1 MLQFVFCCW
10 LQIKFNFLRI
20 FFCSNHSNLLLVIYS
35 TRVKKEQKRGNRL
48 TLEFNPVFVPIAQN
62 LGRTVKE
69 CLASDFTLVLLTH
82 SEYHRPLSVY
92 FFPPCLLPLLIEH
105 IKRSKS
111 EIVIEDWALPRQ
123 HFCIFAFLTFLL
135 SCISALF
142 FSCPSF
148 YIFMFLHSHF
158 SS

>member
-1 MLQFVFCCW
+1 MFSVIDSKQNSISREKKHFG
-10 LQIKFNFLRI
+10 
-20 FFCSNHSNLLLVIYS
+20 SNHSNLLLVIYS
-35 TRVKKEQKRGNRL
+35 IRVEKEQKRGSRL

-69 CLASDFTLVLLTH
+69 SLASDFTLVLLTN

-135 SCISALF
+135 SCISAL
-142 FSCPSF
+142 CSF
-148 YIFMFLHSHF
+148 YVFMFLHSHF